1 MQPHKGSSSRNWLV
15 ALLLPVLLPCGFVHA
30 SGVAQ
35 SKVPSLAVLPFVPAT
50 RNDKNLAGRMR
61 FAVAKKMSRD
71 GHYKRVDDHDVNM
84 MIDALQLPW
93 TPPVTTATIQSV
105 IKSLATDQTV
115 AGFVTGRHLT
125 LELFVGTKLTKTVS
139 ATIPPNNTSPRL
151 TIEKMLTDLC
161 RIQFHHVRSWQ
172 IDPSAALKKIFSRR
186 PNLVKDPDFN
196 GAAQAGS
203 RAVDWDV
210 FLMKQDYHPPLLSKA
225 GAKALAVNRAA
236 IVPQSVVTP
245 SAGGYCLM
253 LRTDLNIAQSNGL
266 ACESTWIPV
275 IQGHRY
281 RFLVQYHSNGPR
293 IRIFINGF
301 AYSPDQFS
309 TSNNLASQRREIYR
323 CQVLPV
329 TKNTGWSQTGI
340 DFTPQSLKG
349 MRNKFPIRWVRID
362 FYSYLNPGNAFF
374 RNVQLKDIS
383 PHAQ

>member
-1 MQPHKGSSSRNWLV
+1 
-15 ALLLPVLLPCGFVHA
+15 
-30 SGVAQ
+30 
-35 SKVPSLAVLPFVPAT
+35 
-50 RNDKNLAGRMR
+50 
-61 FAVAKKMSRD
+61 
-71 GHYKRVDDHDVNM
+71 
-84 MIDALQLPW
+84 
-93 TPPVTTATIQSV
+93 
-105 IKSLATDQTV
+105 
-115 AGFVTGRHLT
+115 
-125 LELFVGTKLTKTVS
+125 
-139 ATIPPNNTSPRL
+139 
-151 TIEKMLTDLC
+151 
-161 RIQFHHVRSWQ
+161 
-172 IDPSAALKKIFSRR
+172 
-186 PNLVKDPDFN
+186 
-196 GAAQAGS
+196 
-203 RAVDWDV
+203 
-210 FLMKQDYHPPLLSKA
+210 
-225 GAKALAVNRAA
+225 VNRAA

-281 RFLVQYHSNGPR
+281 RFMVQYHSDGPR

-309 TSNNLASQRREIYR
+309 TPNNLASQRREIYR